1 MEEEPLVNQRL
12 LLERFPG
19 KGGWTFARIP
29 EIPKSK
35 RSHFGWQKVRGFID
49 DYEVKHFQLMPMG
62 KGQLFIA
69 VKAEIRKAIKK
80 NEGDWI
86 DVVLYSMEPPLPLPE
101 DFQLCLE
108 DEPDALKRF
117 NELPETSKKE
127 CLEWIYA
134 IKSEKVIV
142 ERMAEAINKLASGI
156 TLFSVKA

>member
-49 DYEVKHFQLMPMG
+49 DYEVKQFQLMPMG

-69 VKAEIRKAIKK
+69 VKAEIRKAINKS
-80 NEGDWI
+80 EGDWI
-86 DVVLYSMEPPLPLPE
+86 MLYYILWNLPYLYP
-101 DFQLCLE
+101 
-108 DEPDALKRF
+108 K
-117 NELPETSKKE
+117 
-127 CLEWIYA
+127 I
-134 IKSEKVIV
+134 
-142 ERMAEAINKLASGI
+142 
-156 TLFSVKA
+156 FSFA